1 MIAYDMELFSGR
13 QRANSARPSVS
24 MSVCTSASTGGRSA
38 ASLSIRLIS
47 PM

>member
-1 MIAYDMELFSGR
+1 MIAYDIELFSGR

-24 MSVCTSASTGGRSA
+24 MSVCISARQVAECG
-38 ASLSIRLIS
+38 SLSIRLIS